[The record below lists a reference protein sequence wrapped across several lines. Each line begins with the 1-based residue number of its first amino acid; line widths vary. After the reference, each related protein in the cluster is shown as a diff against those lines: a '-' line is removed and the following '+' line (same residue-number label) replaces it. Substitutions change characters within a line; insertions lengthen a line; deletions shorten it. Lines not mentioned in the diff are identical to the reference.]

1 MTSRGSTQRLARVAA
16 VAGLLA
22 LYYAMA
28 VSAVSGKSMTFDE
41 MAHLT
46 GGFTYWKFGDYRL
59 HGENGN
65 WPQRLGA
72 LPAVLGGASFPRLD
86 QPAWAS
92 SNIYVLGDQFL
103 YFSGNDA
110 GALLARGRALMALL
124 GVATGLLVYAWA
136 RRLVSPLGAWMS
148 LILFVFSPTLLAHG
162 PLVTSDMAAALFFT
176 AAAGAIWTAM
186 QRVSPYTVSMAALL
200 VAGAF
205 LSKLSA
211 PILVLAASVML
222 AIRLIDA
229 RPLIVAIGGRVGE
242 HWSRARQLGVF
253 IGVLAVCALVTWALI
268 WASYGLRYSAFVV
281 ATTHS
286 DAFLGQIR
294 DGPGFAGW
302 IVSTARQLHLL
313 PETYLYGLA
322 ITLQYASERAA
333 FLNGEFAM
341 RGRWW
346 FFPYAFAVKTTIP
359 AMVLGAIAFA
369 ALLRRWRSADK
380 GTRWRARVWASLYA
394 GAPLVALI
402 AVYWLFAIN
411 SDLNIGHRHLLPIY
425 PAMCIL
431 AGGAALWVEPLV
443 KKRATLAEPQQQT
456 SRNRRK
462 PQPQERMPPAGRGW
476 PKAMGLVALVML
488 AWHAA
493 ESLRIRPD
501 YLAYFNQIAGGP
513 AQGYRHL
520 ADSSLDW
527 GQDLPAL
534 KDWLDREG
542 LQRADGVYLSYFGTA
557 RPEYYGI
564 EATEL
569 AGFIDRRPPPSQPPA
584 PLRGG
589 VYCVSATVLDVI
601 GQMFYKPEYENNYRA
616 AVTNAGIFAGTAGK
630 PEARAALLEQTGD
643 EYWRQLFAQLDQL
656 RVGRLTAFLR
666 RREPDAMV
674 GYSILIYRLSDAD
687 VEQALH
693 GSIDG
698 AAGRGQ

>member
-1 MTSRGSTQRLARVAA
+1 MTSSGTTQRLARAAA

-28 VSAVSGKSMTFDE
+28 LSAASQKSMTFDE

-46 GGFTYWKFGDYRL
+46 GGYTYWKLGDYRL

-65 WPQRLGA
+65 WPQRLAA

-86 QPAWAS
+86 QPAWTS

-110 GALLARGRALMALL
+110 SELLARGRAVMALV
-124 GVATGLLVYAWA
+124 GVAVGALVYAWA
-136 RRLVSPLGAWMS
+136 RRLISPLGGWVS
-148 LILFVFSPTLLAHG
+148 LILFVFSPTFLAHG
-162 PLVTSDMAAALFFT
+162 PLATSDVAAAFFFT
-176 AAAGAIWTAM
+176 ASAGAIWIAM
-186 QRVSPYTVSMAALL
+186 QRATAATVSMAAVL

-211 PILVLAASVML
+211 PILVLAAMVML
-222 AIRLIDA
+222 ALRLIDG
-229 RPLIVAIGGRVGE
+229 RPLTVRSGGRSVE
-242 HWSRARQLGVF
+242 HRDRPRQLLILLGVF
-253 IGVLAVCALVTWALI
+253 AACGLVTWALI
-268 WASYGLRYSAFVV
+268 WASYGFRYSAFAV
-281 ATTHS
+281 ATTGS
-286 DAFLGQIR
+286 DTFLGQVR
-294 DGPGFAGW
+294 DEPGMAGW
-302 IVSTARQLHLL
+302 MVSTARRLHLL

-333 FLNGEFAM
+333 FLNGEFAL

-369 ALLRRWRSADK
+369 ALVRRWRSADERK
-380 GTRWRARVWASLYA
+380 RLRARVWASLYA
-394 GAPLVALI
+394 GAPLAALI
-402 AVYWLFAIN
+402 AVYWLFAIT

-431 AGGAALWVEPLV
+431 AGGAAFWIEPFV
-443 KKRATLAEPQQQT
+443 TRAPAAVAQQQAGGD
-456 SRNRRK
+456 RRK
-462 PQPQERMPPAGRGW
+462 PRPQPRVPRAARAGY
-476 PKAMGLVALVML
+476 KAAGAAVLVLL

-493 ESLRIRPD
+493 ESLRIHPD
-501 YLAYFNQIAGGP
+501 YLAYFNQIVGGP
-513 AQGYRHL
+513 SQGYKHL

-564 EATEL
+564 QATQL
-569 AGFIDRRPPPSQPPA
+569 AGFIDRRPPPAGPPP

-589 VYCVSATVLDVI
+589 IYCVSATVLDVI
-601 GQMFYKPEYENNYRA
+601 GQMFYKPDYEGNYKA
-616 AVTNAGIFAGTAGK
+616 AVTNAGIFAATAGNDA
-630 PEARAALLEQTGD
+630 ARAALIRETG
-643 EYWRQLFAQLDQL
+643 EAYWRQLFTQLDQL

-666 RREPDAMV
+666 RRQPDAMV

-687 VEQALH
+687 VEQALT
-693 GSIDG
+693 GSIEG
-698 AAGRGQ
+698 ASGRGR